1 MPMGVLTLDWRLR
14 KMEYIYMILNKENGK
29 IYVGRT
35 ANPAN
40 RKRGH
45 FSELRRGVHG
55 NPKLQFAYNKYGKN
69 AFVFDVIDC
78 VQDGEGEQAEAL
90 WFERY
95 DKNQRFMYNCHFE
108 THSGPKCFGPMK
120 QSVKQKISDRIKEN
134 TRPVAYKALQD
145 MYDTSIGFKSAS
157 DKYNIA
163 STTLLR
169 YKEEFE
175 QKHGVTLVHPQSE
188 ASKKRVSA
196 FAADFKKDKKIALQN
211 FRSYRVSR
219 KSLEKYLPQHG
230 IDPSEVRFDA
240 WRIKAAQ
247 EADMAV
253 HMALYTGCSA
263 AQAIKACGATNTA
276 YNRRLKEVKLERDLL
291 SSTPA

>member
-1 MPMGVLTLDWRLR
+1 
-14 KMEYIYMILNKENGK
+14 MEYIYMLLNKENGR

-35 ANPAN
+35 VNPGN

-78 VQDGEGEQAEAL
+78 VQDGESEQAEAL

-95 DKNQRFMYNCHFE
+95 DKDQRFMYNCHFK
-108 THSGPKCFGPMK
+108 TYGGPKCFGPMK
-120 QSVKQKISDRIKEN
+120 QSVKQKISDKIKEN
-134 TRPVAYKALQD
+134 TRPVAYMALQN
-145 MYDTSIGFKSAS
+145 MHDTGISFKSAS
-157 DKYNIA
+157 DKYNI
-163 STTLLR
+163 SSSTLLR

-175 QKHGVTLVHPQSE
+175 EKHGVTHAHPQSE
-188 ASKKRVSA
+188 ASKKRVA
-196 FAADFKKDKKIALQN
+196 VFAVDFKKDKETTLQN
-211 FRSYRVSR
+211 FWSYRVSR

-240 WRIKAAQ
+240 WRTKAAQ
-247 EADMAV
+247 RADTAV
-253 HMALYTGCSA
+253 HMALSTGCSA

-276 YNRRLKEVKLERDLL
+276 YYRRLKEVKLECDLL
-291 SSTPA
+291 SFTPA